1 MEKTEHKRF
10 KKNMASAA
18 LALVL
23 AFSAASPAMA
33 MEIPI
38 SVTTAELNGQQ
49 ILTEVY
55 QAGQEIDPES
65 LIKDDFTKGEF
76 IYSYDNITKE
86 ETESIEKK
94 IVTQTVEMQSN
105 TKDLSKNIDLFAAT
119 IEYTDEDG
127 FTGTLN
133 FDPKSVKTEVNGY
146 RTKHSTVTDTK
157 TYDGLPYNDPTL
169 IPQSV
174 EKNGHQLSVSDIQ
187 WQEETL
193 AENGSIP
200 TSYKAVVTYSKSLSS
215 SVASGYTVTAEYTGE
230 VAKNGQSDI
239 VYTITYTGLPVPE
252 PEPEMP
258 ETPEEPE
265 GMGAGQAA
273 LITAGAILGSLSLAG
288 AAYACTRKSRKNKSV
303 PASEDTENPEDET
316 HQ

>member
-10 KKNMASAA
+10 KKNIASAA

-119 IEYTDEDG
+119 IEYTDENG

-133 FDPKSVKTEVNGY
+133 FDPKSVTTEVNGY

-273 LITAGAILGSLSLAG
+273 LITAGAIFGSLSLAG

>member
-94 IVTQTVEMQSN
+94 TVTQTVEMPSN

-133 FDPKSVKTEVNGY
+133 FDPQSVKTEVNGY

-230 VAKNGQSDI
+230 VMKNNQSDI

-252 PEPEMP
+252 PEPETP
-258 ETPEEPE
+258 EIPEEPE

-273 LITAGAILGSLSLAG
+273 LITAGTIFGSLLLAAG
-288 AAYACTRKSRKNKSV
+288 GYACAKKFRKKESV
-303 PASEDTENPEDET
+303 PASEDTENPEGET
-316 HQ
+316 PQ

>member
-1 MEKTEHKRF
+1 
-10 KKNMASAA
+10 MASAA

-94 IVTQTVEMQSN
+94 NVTQTVEMQSN

-133 FDPKSVKTEVNGY
+133 FDPKSVTTEVNGY
-146 RTKHSTVTDTK
+146 RTKHSTVKDTK

-215 SVASGYTVTAEYTGE
+215 SVASGYTVTAEYAGE
-230 VAKNGQSDI
+230 VAKNDQSDI
-239 VYTITYTGLPVPE
+239 VYTITYTGLPVTE

-273 LITAGAILGSLSLAG
+273 LITAGAIWGSLSLAG

-303 PASEDTENPEDET
+303 PASEDADDPEDET

>member
-1 MEKTEHKRF
+1 MGKTEHKRS
-10 KKNMASAA
+10 KKNMASAV
-18 LALVL
+18 LALFLTFNAV
-23 AFSAASPAMA
+23 SPAMA

-94 IVTQTVEMQSN
+94 NVTQTVEMQSN

-133 FDPKSVKTEVNGY
+133 FDPKSVTTEASGY
-146 RTKHSTVTDTK
+146 RKKQSTVTETK

-169 IPQSV
+169 LPQSV

-200 TSYKAVVTYSKSLSS
+200 TSYKAVVTYSKSLSTN
-215 SVASGYTVTAEYTGE
+215 VASGYTVTAEYAGE
-230 VAKNGQSDI
+230 VTKDDQSDI

-252 PEPEMP
+252 PEPEIP

-273 LITAGAILGSLSLAG
+273 LITAGTIFGSLLLAG
-288 AAYACTRKSRKNKSV
+288 AAYTCAKKFRKQEPV
-303 PASEDTENPEDET
+303 PASEDAENSEDEKPE
-316 HQ
+316 

>member
-1 MEKTEHKRF
+1 MGKTEHKRF
-10 KKNMASAA
+10 KKNMASAV
-18 LALVL
+18 LALFLTFNAV
-23 AFSAASPAMA
+23 SPAMA

-94 IVTQTVEMQSN
+94 TVTQTVEMPSN

-133 FDPKSVKTEVNGY
+133 FDPKSVTTEASGY
-146 RTKHSTVTDTK
+146 RKKQSTVTETK

-169 IPQSV
+169 LPQSV

-215 SVASGYTVTAEYTGE
+215 NVASGYTVTAEYAGE
-230 VAKNGQSDI
+230 VTKDDQSDI

-252 PEPEMP
+252 PEPEIP

-273 LITAGAILGSLSLAG
+273 LITAGTIFGSLLLAG
-288 AAYACTRKSRKNKSV
+288 AAYTCAKKFRKQEPV
-303 PASEDTENPEDET
+303 PASEDAENSEDEKPE
-316 HQ
+316 

>member
-1 MEKTEHKRF
+1 MEETEHKRF
-10 KKNMASAA
+10 KKNIASAA

-94 IVTQTVEMQSN
+94 TVTQTVEMQSN

-187 WQEETL
+187 WQEEAL

-215 SVASGYTVTAEYTGE
+215 SVASGYTVTAEYAGE
-230 VAKNGQSDI
+230 VTKNGQSDI
-239 VYTITYTGLPVPE
+239 VYAIIYTGLPVPE
-252 PEPEMP
+252 PEPEIP

-273 LITAGAILGSLSLAG
+273 LITAGTILGSLSLAG
-288 AAYACTRKSRKNKSV
+288 AAYACTRKSRKKKSV
-303 PASEDTENPEDET
+303 SASEDTENPEDET

>member
-1 MEKTEHKRF
+1 MGKTEHKRF
-10 KKNMASAA
+10 KKNMTSAV
-18 LALVL
+18 LALFLTFNTVG
-23 AFSAASPAMA
+23 SAMA

-94 IVTQTVEMQSN
+94 TVTQTVEMQSN

-133 FDPKSVKTEVNGY
+133 FDPKSVTTEASGY
-146 RTKHSTVTDTK
+146 RKKQSTVTETK

-169 IPQSV
+169 LPQSV

-215 SVASGYTVTAEYTGE
+215 SVASGYTVTAEYAGE
-230 VAKNGQSDI
+230 VTKDDQSDI

-252 PEPEMP
+252 PEPEIP

-273 LITAGAILGSLSLAG
+273 LITAGTIFGSLLLAG
-288 AAYACTRKSRKNKSV
+288 AAYTCAKKFRKQEPV
-303 PASEDTENPEDET
+303 PASEDTENSEDEKPE
-316 HQ
+316 

>member
-1 MEKTEHKRF
+1 MGKTEHKRF
-10 KKNMASAA
+10 KKNMASAV
-18 LALVL
+18 LALFL
-23 AFSAASPAMA
+23 TFSAASPAMA

-94 IVTQTVEMQSN
+94 NVTQTVEMQSN

-133 FDPKSVKTEVNGY
+133 FDPKSVTTEASGY
-146 RTKHSTVTDTK
+146 RKKQSTVTETK

-169 IPQSV
+169 LPQSV

-215 SVASGYTVTAEYTGE
+215 NVASGYTVTAEYAGE
-230 VAKNGQSDI
+230 VTKDDQSDI

-252 PEPEMP
+252 PEPEIP

-273 LITAGAILGSLSLAG
+273 LITAGTIFGSLLLAG
-288 AAYACTRKSRKNKSV
+288 AAYTCAKKFRKQEPV
-303 PASEDTENPEDET
+303 PASEDAENSEDEKPE
-316 HQ
+316 

>member
-1 MEKTEHKRF
+1 MGKTEHKRF
-10 KKNMASAA
+10 KKNMTSAV
-18 LALVL
+18 LALFLTFNTVG
-23 AFSAASPAMA
+23 SAMA

-94 IVTQTVEMQSN
+94 TVTQTVEMQSN

-133 FDPKSVKTEVNGY
+133 FDPKSVTTEASGY
-146 RTKHSTVTDTK
+146 RKKQSTVTETK

-169 IPQSV
+169 LPQSV

-215 SVASGYTVTAEYTGE
+215 NVASGYTVTAEYAGE
-230 VAKNGQSDI
+230 VTKDDQSDI

-252 PEPEMP
+252 PEPEIP

-273 LITAGAILGSLSLAG
+273 LITAGTIFGSLLLAG
-288 AAYACTRKSRKNKSV
+288 AAYTCAKKFRKQEPV
-303 PASEDTENPEDET
+303 PASEDTENSEDEKPE
-316 HQ
+316 